1 MTASPF
7 KIGSEI
13 EVTPFLYTTPLVVE
27 ILSAESF
34 DHGGSARIFKGRVKL
49 QAPYQPYDV
58 ALKVISHAVSEDRS
72 ELVRRELETVS
83 KLAARSMRRILP
95 FIGTAFVGFHPVIVT
110 EFMKN
115 GNMMQYFQWNR
126 PTADRQRLLIQV
138 AEAVYWLHDFKN
150 LVHGDLKCENVL
162 INDDENAVLADFG
175 LSTLIEPESSSVTT
189 STDIRNLYTIRFAAP
204 ELRRRGRHAR
214 RRRRATC
221 MRSGC
226 SFCRHSAGNTRGPTS
241 HGRSKFSSPSPC
253 APFTLRHR
261 RTLDAP
267 GSRTPGGRSAW
278 TVGRIGPANGPPCAK
293 SGTCCGG
300 SMERAWYPSRIL
312 RKPHCPNCC
321 GLRVPTIPSGE
332 QMRSGPHRT
341 SLRPTVLF
349 LTRIGLLP
357 CRALLRC
364 CPS

>member
-150 LVHGDLKCENVL
+150 LVHGDLKCV
-162 INDDENAVLADFG
+162 G
-175 LSTLIEPESSSVTT
+175 
-189 STDIRNLYTIRFAAP
+189 RLYT
-204 ELRRRGRHAR
+204 
-214 RRRRATC
+214 
-221 MRSGC
+221 
-226 SFCRHSAGNTRGPTS
+226 GNST
-241 HGRSKFSSPSPC
+241 
-253 APFTLRHR
+253 
-261 RTLDAP
+261 
-267 GSRTPGGRSAW
+267 
-278 TVGRIGPANGPPCAK
+278 
-293 SGTCCGG
+293 
-300 SMERAWYPSRIL
+300 
-312 RKPHCPNCC
+312 
-321 GLRVPTIPSGE
+321 
-332 QMRSGPHRT
+332 
-341 SLRPTVLF
+341 
-349 LTRIGLLP
+349 
-357 CRALLRC
+357 
-364 CPS
+364 